1 MKNLGYINGWGGKTP
16 EIVKKCREKKHQP
29 AHTKTTMRCVEMVGC
44 ELCCYYYKI
53 DSGG

>member
-16 EIVKKCREKKHQP
+16 EIVKECQRLKHNPPQEKT
-29 AHTKTTMRCVEMVGC
+29 AMRCVEVVGC
-44 ELCCYYYKI
+44 EICNYVYYI